1 MENNLLRAKSVD
13 ITSYLSSIGIQPVRE
28 HSNSAYYLSPLRA
41 ESTPSFTVDKKANR
55 WTDYGLTMEIKGETS
70 FKGGDLIDLVEEME
84 SCTTSRAINKIL
96 GEEHT
101 FFHRPEAIVKVDAI
115 EIVSE
120 QDEIDNETLINYL
133 EGTRHIPL
141 QVAQE
146 YCKQVL
152 FRFPTSAY
160 ASHYGIAVE
169 NDKGGFALRSTWF
182 KGAVKPAGITTIHF
196 VNGTECL
203 LFEGFI
209 DFLSYVT
216 LYGNP
221 NHTCIILNSLV
232 FIPMMID
239 VLQAYDVVHLWL
251 DLDAAADMQVEYLMD
266 NKVNIVD
273 HRDVFS
279 PHKDLNDY
287 LQQTIDF

>member
-13 ITSYLSSIGIQPVRE
+13 ITSYLSSIGITPVRE

-41 ESTPSFTVDKKANR
+41 ESTPSFMVKKTENR
-55 WTDYGLTMEIKGETS
+55 WTDYGLDNAY
-70 FKGGDLIDLVEEME
+70 GDLIDLVERLDE
-84 SCTTSRAINKIL
+84 CTTAQAINKIL

-101 FFHRPEAIVKVDAI
+101 FFHRPEALIKIDAI

-169 NDKGGFALRSTWF
+169 NDKGGFALRSVWF

-209 DFLSYVT
+209 DFLSYVA

-221 NHTCIILNSLV
+221 THTAIILNSLV

-251 DLDAAADMQVEYLMD
+251 DLDAAADEKIEYMMD
-266 NKVNIVD
+266 NNVNIVD

-279 PHKDLNDY
+279 PHKDLNEY
-287 LQQTIDF
+287 LQSNFNF